1 MMITKKNL
9 DASDKDFW
17 IRYCTTR
24 KYDRE
29 ATKRLYI
36 V

>member
-1 MMITKKNL
+1 MITKKNL

-17 IRYCTTR
+17 ICYYTTR
-24 KYDRE
+24 KYDWE

>member
-1 MMITKKNL
+1 MMSTKKNL

-17 IRYCTTR
+17 IRQ
-24 KYDRE
+24 YDWE